1 MLVDTFCEYIII
13 SLTVAVVGLE
23 RTLYQVSEGVGY
35 VPVCAVVFS
44 PDENTDC
51 PIGFAFEVELSTI
64 DGSAGI

>member
-1 MLVDTFCEYIII
+1 M
-13 SLTVAVVGLE
+13 AVVGLE